1 MITNWL
7 QYWLQTWT
15 FKLRLFVSILNLGW
29 ITLSR
34 LRGSASANNWTA
46 RHWQITIF
54 CSTLSSNNCFIIR
67 SQLFLMN
74 IFGKRSDLP
83 FPCKSYRKKE
93 KSVVSFAHEQN
104 AICSHSQTKMDD
116 IAHEQT
122 IIWRQLFGLSAYEK
136 QEKFAA
142 NDNKSYLQARYFL
155 SNKLDSLVFPFYSWG
170 IVLSLINEICHGQ
183 RITLLL
189 ALEYCSW
196 SVVNKMYL
204 LTLPGD
210 RWCGILAGLL

>member
-1 MITNWL
+1 MTCQCL
-7 QYWLQTWT
+7 ADQ
-15 FKLRLFVSILNLGW
+15 LF
-29 ITLSR
+29 
-34 LRGSASANNWTA
+34 ASAFGFGTVKSRYFA
-46 RHWQITIF
+46 QPCRPIIV
-54 CSTLSSNNCFIIR
+54 LSFDHSF
-67 SQLFLMN
+67 FLMN

-83 FPCKSYRKKE
+83 FSCKSYRKKE

-104 AICSHSQTKMDD
+104 AICSPSQTKMDD
-116 IAHEQT
+116 SAHEQT
-122 IIWRQLFGLSAYEK
+122 IIWRQLFGLSANEK

-155 SNKLDSLVFPFYSWG
+155 SNKLDSLVFPFYSWS

>member
-1 MITNWL
+1 
-7 QYWLQTWT
+7 
-15 FKLRLFVSILNLGW
+15 
-29 ITLSR
+29 
-34 LRGSASANNWTA
+34 
-46 RHWQITIF
+46 
-54 CSTLSSNNCFIIR
+54 
-67 SQLFLMN
+67 MN

-83 FPCKSYRKKE
+83 FSCKSYRKKE

-116 IAHEQT
+116 SAHEQT
-122 IIWRQLFGLSAYEK
+122 IIWRQLFGLSANEK
-136 QEKFAA
+136 QEKIAA

-155 SNKLDSLVFPFYSWG
+155 SNKLDSLVFPFYSWS